1 MQLHFGSSQRL
12 LYGVFSAAAAPRRR
26 QGVLVLNP
34 WGWEALRA
42 HRTLATLA
50 GRLAGE
56 GSDVLRFDYSCTGD
70 SLGET
75 PDASWAHWLE
85 DAEFALDELMA
96 VSGVRRV
103 SLVGLRLGGL
113 VASALAARRSAEVDR
128 VVLWAPP
135 ADGTEAVGWARSAP
149 GREGDAFPV
158 AAGLEEELRGA
169 DLNGL
174 QGHAGPV
181 LVLAG
186 SGFTLPDGVPAEVL
200 PLPPEEPPCWVE
212 DRDHGAGAVP
222 IPWIDRIT
230 RWLAS

>member
-1 MQLHFGSSQRL
+1 MQLHFGSSRRL
-12 LYGVFSAAAAPRRR
+12 LYGVFSAAATPRRR
-26 QGVLVLNP
+26 QAVLVLNP

-50 GRLAGE
+50 GRLAGD
-56 GSDVLRFDYSCTGD
+56 GTDVLRFDYSSTGD

-75 PDASWAHWLE
+75 ADASWQDWLE
-85 DAEFALDELMA
+85 DAELALDELMA

-113 VASALAARRSAEVDR
+113 VAAALTARRSAEVDR

-135 ADGTEAVGWARSAP
+135 RDGTEAVAWARSAP
-149 GREGDAFPV
+149 GGEGDAFPV
-158 AAGLEEELRGA
+158 RAGFEEEIREADLGGLE
-169 DLNGL
+169 
-174 QGHAGPV
+174 GHAGPV
-181 LVLAG
+181 LFLAG
-186 SGFTLPDGVPAEVL
+186 SGFTAPDVVDIELL
-200 PLPPEEPPCWVE
+200 PLPPEESPCWVE

-222 IPWIDRIT
+222 IAWIDRIS